1 MASPC
6 PRSSDSW
13 RSWRQSELAAK
24 SLSVLGAHSRITA
37 HRATS
42 PVTWQRHMAT
52 PPSHLPTGRTHP
64 GGEQRP
70 PVQQAHESPAA
81 WSDANES
88 TIRSP
93 AEASVGDAE
102 VGAFEEA
109 SREDSHFQRSSGG
122 RDLGYTDEALARLI
136 QQSPL
141 DPQDPHAG
149 GALAQPVDQ
158 AAGGD
163 DAPRASSGDRRTTTG
178 DGRLHRQRPELSVSI
193 DGAGSGVFSIHH
205 SGVAV
210 LNESSA
216 ASPERL
222 TYRKS
227 PLDVTADGRLNS
239 PIKSPVKS
247 PSNRRGD
254 GRIPPGH
261 DTKDLLKFID
271 LDRDAFISAV
281 HEPLI
286 GADAVH
292 GVNLGLN
299 RQSVKALR
307 EDGPLQKL
315 ARLKDE
321 IADFNA
327 LFSKQKARKD
337 KIKAVGKKKY
347 LHIDKVKLVQLDRK
361 FMYEIHHE
369 FDLYE
374 SMRLGRFV
382 ANTPEKASA
391 IEETQ
396 RKIEQKEA
404 EELRKKMTAVVIM
417 VQKVFRG
424 RRVRAE
430 ATRKR
435 AEAAAAEAARI
446 AAEREAARLAA
457 ASFRPPTA
465 KLPTPP
471 TKEENPTQSPWD
483 LFCIWCAA
491 DPVQGEAS
499 SDSLASNK
507 SKKGGD
513 KSKKPIDLKKERTMD
528 YKEWTAMLTHL
539 GLMSDPKKKKPR
551 VSRQKSSELFKQA
564 NR

>member
-1 MASPC
+1 MA
-6 PRSSDSW
+6 
-13 RSWRQSELAAK
+13 
-24 SLSVLGAHSRITA
+24 
-37 HRATS
+37 
-42 PVTWQRHMAT
+42 AT
-52 PPSHLPTGRTHP
+52 PPSHLPTGRAPP

-70 PVQQAHESPAA
+70 PVEQVHESLAA
-81 WSDANES
+81 LSDANES

-93 AEASVGDAE
+93 AEASIGDAE
-102 VGAFEEA
+102 VGALDA
-109 SREDSHFQRSSGG
+109 SRENPHFQRSSGG

-136 QQSPL
+136 ESPL
-141 DPQDPHAG
+141 DPGCPQAG
-149 GALAQPVDQ
+149 EALTRRQPDR

-163 DAPRASSGDRRTTTG
+163 DAPRTSPGDLRTTTG
-178 DGRLHRQRPELSVSI
+178 EGQLHRPRPELSVSI
-193 DGAGSGVFSIHH
+193 DGAGSDVFSIHH

-286 GADAVH
+286 GADVVH

-382 ANTPEKASA
+382 PNTPEKASE

-404 EELRKKMTAVVIM
+404 EELREKMTAVVIM

-430 ATRKR
+430 AMRKR

-471 TKEENPTQSPWD
+471 TKEEDPTQSPWD